1 MITNQDQEIAI
12 AKVPKLKWE
21 PLHEQTYRELRS
33 AIMTARFAPGEKLSV
48 RTVAAA
54 FGVSP
59 MPVRAAFSRL
69 VAERALVQNA
79 NGMINVPNISADT
92 LEEIISFR
100 VLLEGIATERAAT
113 KITKEELKSLATHA
127 RELAKAS
134 KKENYAGHPEL
145 NQKFKFTIYKA
156 ADSPILLDLIERLW
170 LQIGPFMSHHGK
182 DSRLRQA
189 KNDRHEAV
197 YAALREGD
205 GATARREIEQDIADG
220 GAFLRKVAGFD
231 N

>member
-1 MITNQDQEIAI
+1 MAK
-12 AKVPKLKWE
+12 AKVPKLRWE

-33 AIMTARFAPGEKLSV
+33 AIMTARFAPGEQLTV

-69 VAERALVQNA
+69 VAERALVQNP
-79 NGMINVPNISADT
+79 NGTINVPNISSDT
-92 LEEIISFR
+92 LEEIIRFR

-113 KITKEELKSLATHA
+113 KITKDELKSLESLA
-127 RELAKAS
+127 RALAKAS
-134 KKENYAGHPEL
+134 ERENYAGYPEL

-170 LQIGPFMSHHGK
+170 LQIGPFMSHYGK

-189 KNDRHEAV
+189 KNDRHKAV
-197 YAALREGD
+197 YEALHAKD
-205 GATARREIEQDIADG
+205 GATARRDIEQDIADG

-231 N
+231 G